1 MPFALEPCCFRF
13 PRHQRKCW
21 LNTPFTVYK
30 VSGFRPFHFKLPSCQ
45 IMAIMETTLIYSIT
59 LGAFFVLL
67 ILRLSIYHFTKAACP
82 LLLEL
87 GNFPPIH
94 AIVKFI
100 YRLTSEHLIYPTT
113 LRRGKYIDRW
123 SRSDTLL
130 LLAYFAIN
138 LSCILVPLPDI
149 DQVCRR
155 SGTLSVVNLLLVFAA
170 PHLSFL
176 VTLMSTS
183 SCICRKC
190 GLHACSL
197 SCCFRGSF
205 SGKTF
210 LGKTARCIRVDS
222 TAPRIQPA
230 RY

>member
-1 MPFALEPCCFRF
+1 
-13 PRHQRKCW
+13 
-21 LNTPFTVYK
+21 
-30 VSGFRPFHFKLPSCQ
+30 
-45 IMAIMETTLIYSIT
+45 METTLIYSIT
-59 LGAFFVLL
+59 LGASFVLL

-176 VTLMSTS
+176 ADLLGLSLH
-183 SCICRKC
+183 SCRR
-190 GLHACSL
+190 LHASAGSAAFMLAVCHAVFAAVSQGKLSL
-197 SCCFRGSF
+197 EKPRDLFALIVRRLESNLLDTNIDATRRSCHF
-205 SGKTF
+205 
-210 LGKTARCIRVDS
+210 
-222 TAPRIQPA
+222 APS
-230 RY
+230 